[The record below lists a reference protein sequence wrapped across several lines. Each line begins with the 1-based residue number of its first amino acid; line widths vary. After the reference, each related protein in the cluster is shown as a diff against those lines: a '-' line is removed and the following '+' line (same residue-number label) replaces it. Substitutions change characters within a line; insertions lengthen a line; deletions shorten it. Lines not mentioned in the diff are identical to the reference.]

1 MTLKFRNI
9 AVIASVAFAI
19 AVPALQMGMGLGLS
33 AKDFAGQGDSTLRAA
48 PYAFSIW
55 SVIYLGLIAYAVWQ
69 ALPRN
74 RGDRALASI
83 GWPSVIAIAG
93 CGVWIIASSAN
104 WQWASVGIIFASAGA
119 LTWGLIRK
127 APRRRNL
134 PENLLAWWPLA
145 LLAGWLTIASALNIL
160 TVATADGLIG
170 PANALPAAISGIAV
184 VAVVALLVFRRLGRI
199 AYPLPI
205 IWGLLAVWVAERSD
219 QPGAAIAAV
228 IAASLLTAVVA
239 STIVHTA
246 FGYWRK
252 TNTKRP

>member
-1 MTLKFRNI
+1 MALKFRNI

-19 AVPALQMGMGLGLS
+19 AVPALQMGLGLGLS

-145 LLAGWLTIASALNIL
+145 LLAGWLTIASAINLL
-160 TVATADGLIG
+160 TVLTAQGLIAG
-170 PANALPAAISGIAV
+170 ESARIAGFGGVITVLLIAV
-184 VAVVALLVFRRLGRI
+184 SVLRAPCPAVYGVPIAWGLVAVWA
-199 AYPLPI
+199 AEQAPKPQ
-205 IWGLLAVWVAERSD
+205 LAVLAMVS
-219 QPGAAIAAV
+219 AV
-228 IAASLLTAVVA
+228 IVGGYALWRGRQSAAQA
-239 STIVHTA
+239 
-246 FGYWRK
+246 
-252 TNTKRP
+252 